1 MVNIFQKN
9 PSKLDEPINKILA
22 RMDDVE
28 VGNEECDKL
37 TKQLERLMKLQAEEP
52 RGGISPDTLAIVVGN
67 LLGILTIV
75 AYEQK
80 HVMVS
85 KALGLILR
93 SKQTNP

>member
-1 MVNIFQKN
+1 MVNLFQKT
-9 PSKLDEPINKILA
+9 PSKLDDPIEKLLT
-22 RMDDVE
+22 RMLEVE
-28 VGNEECDKL
+28 VGSEESDKL

-52 RGGISPDTLAIVVGN
+52 RGGINPDTLAVVAGN

-93 SKQTNP
+93 SKNSN

>member
-1 MVNIFQKN
+1 MVNVFQRT
-9 PSKLDEPINKILA
+9 SKFDEPIDKVLKE
-22 RMDDVE
+22 MDDILTDADE
-28 VGNEECDKL
+28 YERKL
-37 TKQLERLMKLQAEEP
+37 THLERLTKLQNEE
-52 RGGISPDTLAIVVGN
+52 RGARVSPDTLAVVAGN

-93 SKQTNP
+93 SKQTNV

>member
-1 MVNIFQKN
+1 MRNIFQKS
-9 PSKLDEPINKILA
+9 PSKLDDTIDEVLQHMA
-22 RMDDVE
+22 GFDVDS
-28 VGNEECDKL
+28 EEHDNLMSK
-37 TKQLERLMKLQAEEP
+37 LERLIKLQSEE
-52 RGGISPDTLAIVVGN
+52 RSGGISPDTLAVVAGN

>member
-1 MVNIFQKN
+1 MVNIFQKKE
-9 PSKLDEPINKILA
+9 SEY
-22 RMDDVE
+22 
-28 VGNEECDKL
+28 DKL
-37 TKQLERLMKLQAEEP
+37 ITDLVDNMELMGQDSEEYKAAMEHLERLAKLRRED
-52 RGGISPDTLAIVVGN
+52 RGGRVSPDTLAVVAGN

-93 SKQTNP
+93 SKQTN